1 MATNPNK
8 ISTSKKTTY
17 KKKTKPKPKKD
28 KVVPPS
34 FDPGRF
40 RQGEERSMAPFTTAA
55 MPTATVTAAPGLV
68 STGQASAGI
77 PGQAAIVRQQYDA
90 ALAAGAAQN
99 YAREAAIRELLSQ
112 GITASQGGAADIY
125 GGRAPALLGQ
135 AVTGTQRD
143 YLTNQ
148 AAEEIRYQAEQ
159 EALRRAYSEAVGTAY
174 QGLGQSALD
183 RASARSAQAAQ
194 IRKLGIG

>member
-1 MATNPNK
+1 
-8 ISTSKKTTY
+8 
-17 KKKTKPKPKKD
+17 
-28 KVVPPS
+28 
-34 FDPGRF
+34 
-40 RQGEERSMAPFTTAA
+40 MAPFATGSA
-55 MPTATVTAAPGLV
+55 PTASVTTSPGSI

-77 PGQAAIVRQQYDA
+77 PGQAAIARQQYDA
-90 ALAAGAAQN
+90 ALAASAAQN

-159 EALRRAYSEAVGTAY
+159 EALRRAYSEAVGQAY

-183 RASARSAQAAQ
+183 RAAARSAQAAQ
-194 IRKLGIG
+194 IRRLGIG